1 MNSSNSSRREETFLP
16 DAVVVSPGMREV
28 ARQVKLLAP
37 FDIPVLIGG
46 ESGTGKELVARSIHR
61 ESRRAGRPF
70 VALNCAALP
79 DALLEAD
86 FRPRARRIHRCG
98 TLPRGS
104 SRRGS
109 GGNAF
114 SRRSGGSQSPRSD
127 DPPVGHPGERVPAIG
142 HQRKPARQLSAIV
155 GDPQASRRGNSA
167 GELS

>member
-79 DALLEAD
+79 DALLEAEL
-86 FRPRARRIHRCG
+86 FGHARGAFTGAERSRAGLLEEAQGG
-98 TLPRGS
+98 TLFLDEVADL
-104 SRRGS
+104 SRRGQTILL
-109 GGNAF
+109 
-114 SRRSGGSQSPRSD
+114 RVIQ
-127 DPPVGHPGERVPAIG
+127 EREY
-142 HQRKPARQLSAIV
+142 R
-155 GDPQASRRGNSA
+155 
-167 GELS
+167 